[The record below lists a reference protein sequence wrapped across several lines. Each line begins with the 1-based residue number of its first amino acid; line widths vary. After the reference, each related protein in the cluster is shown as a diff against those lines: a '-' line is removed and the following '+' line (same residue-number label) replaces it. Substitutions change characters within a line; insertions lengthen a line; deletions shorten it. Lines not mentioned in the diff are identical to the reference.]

1 MAQTSPNLAAE
12 HGPQDGT
19 HSAADST
26 FSSIK
31 FTGDTNPPIT
41 PPNPSLRRRL
51 NALLKR
57 HTPRHNLFA
66 NLPLHLSRFLGYR
79 PQSSTEPHGTLP
91 IIPFTLLHKFPLR
104 YESHISATVGAFV
117 SILLIEAIMSTST
130 AFRDVYHSPNIVTS
144 FGASAVLVFG
154 VIEAPLAQPRNV
166 MIGQI
171 VSAILAVS
179 ITKLWVLGHPDYVD
193 HLSNTSFYTPGFING
208 ALCMSL
214 ALLVQMLLGSVHPPG
229 GATALAAA
237 TDPVIVALSWH
248 YIPIVLV
255 SSVVML
261 GWALVI
267 NNLGR
272 RRYPMYWWTPGKRFV
287 EEAEMEVKDLEEKE
301 RNGEVSD
308 GRDVEAVGE
317 AMTFERWA

>member
-1 MAQTSPNLAAE
+1 
-12 HGPQDGT
+12 
-19 HSAADST
+19 
-26 FSSIK
+26 
-31 FTGDTNPPIT
+31 
-41 PPNPSLRRRL
+41 
-51 NALLKR
+51 
-57 HTPRHNLFA
+57 
-66 NLPLHLSRFLGYR
+66 
-79 PQSSTEPHGTLP
+79 
-91 IIPFTLLHKFPLR
+91 
-104 YESHISATVGAFV
+104 VGAFV

-130 AFRDVYHSPNIVTS
+130 AFRDVYHSPSIVTS

-166 MIGQI
+166 IIGQV
-171 VSAILAVS
+171 VSAVLAIS

-208 ALCMSL
+208 GLCMSL

-248 YIPIVLV
+248 YIPIVV
-255 SSVVML
+255 ASSAVML

-272 RRYPMYWWTPGKRFV
+272 RRYPMYWWAPGEMFV
-287 EEAEMEVKDLEEKE
+287 EAAEKEVKDLKE
-301 RNGEVSD
+301 RERNREVIY

-317 AMTFERWA
+317 AVDFDMWAVTTAKSN